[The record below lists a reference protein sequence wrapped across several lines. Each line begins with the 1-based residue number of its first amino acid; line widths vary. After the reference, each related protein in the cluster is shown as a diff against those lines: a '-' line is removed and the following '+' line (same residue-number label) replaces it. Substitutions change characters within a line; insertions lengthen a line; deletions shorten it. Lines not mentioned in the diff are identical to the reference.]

1 MTIYFLQPPKFE
13 FYDPKTPFYTSPGFL
28 PPTKIDKCRV
38 CWCTLSSNLWIWWI
52 TFLLMFVGLIFQIV
66 DAIISHGCFLR
77 ECTVQ
82 HSVVGERSRLDY
94 GVELKVTRHL
104 FFHSLH
110 FLFPF
115 WLLKWVITI
124 SLFSVSRIP
133 WCLGQTTTKL
143 KLKLPLFWQ
152 RVKSQLAS
160 EGTQKS
166 GTGLNIGKQTENLNE
181 IYGCL
186 PPPTTSFFLL
196 L

>member
-1 MTIYFLQPPKFE
+1 MYVWISFHWDQIHVFDWLYIFCSLLSLSFMTQRHPSIHLLDSYHQPKLINVGYADVHWAPIC
-13 FYDPKTPFYTSPGFL
+13 GFDEL
-28 PPTKIDKCRV
+28 HSF
-38 CWCTLSSNLWIWWI
+38 WC
-52 TFLLMFVGLIFQIV
+52 FRLIFQIV

-94 GVELKVTRHL
+94 GVELKVTHHL

-115 WLLKWVITI
+115 WLLEWVITI
-124 SLFSVSRIP
+124 SLFSVFRIP

-152 RVKSQLAS
+152 RVKSQLA
-160 EGTQKS
+160 
-166 GTGLNIGKQTENLNE
+166 
-181 IYGCL
+181 
-186 PPPTTSFFLL
+186 
-196 L
+196 